1 MTLAH
6 GGCTSFDVAEG
17 LAVIDIEFKSRLV
30 SIDLPLLKKTF
41 KENGVNGAVLL
52 ELNERM
58 IMRDLLITNEANVK
72 RS

>member
-1 MTLAH
+1 MAH
-6 GGCTSFDVAEG
+6 GGCTSFDVAEC